1 VLAYV
6 TTFEGATAE
15 GIHAAAE
22 QMRARIADGPPP
34 GIEGSKGVTMLVDP
48 DGGRVMTIALF
59 GSQDDL
65 RASQPTL
72 EDMSPPAG
80 MGKRVSVDVFEVAAE
95 VRR

>member
-1 VLAYV
+1 MLAHV
-6 TTFEGATAE
+6 TTFEGATAD
-15 GIHAAAE
+15 GIRAAAE

-34 GIEGSKGVTMLVDP
+34 GITGSKGVTMLVDT

-65 RASQPTL
+65 RASQSTL
-72 EDMSPPAG
+72 EDMSPPAA